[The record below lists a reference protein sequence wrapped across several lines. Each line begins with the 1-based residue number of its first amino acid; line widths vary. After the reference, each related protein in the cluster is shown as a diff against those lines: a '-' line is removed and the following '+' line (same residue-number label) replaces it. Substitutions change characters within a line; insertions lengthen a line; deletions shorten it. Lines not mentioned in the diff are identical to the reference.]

1 MPAAQPQPGHD
12 PATLIP
18 VLGALVPGTP
28 VAFEAA
34 DGWAGWSSCWKSWS
48 WSRTWSIPP
57 RQGDR
62 LGPGQARQGGCGHLG
77 PAVGG
82 GSAARGLDRPHQ
94 GRELRACCVTG
105 SAWSAWAPPARTGC
119 RGAGRSRH
127 RRGPDPVDWSRAGLA
142 GQPRAAAHPRAIL
155 QDCCGLLDA
164 LATPIPRLEREI
176 DALAKPDPR
185 SGPHGAARRWPV
197 DGQDV
202 GRRARRPRPLP
213 DRPQRCAGA
222 GLPLRCATPTASS
235 AMATSPSRLTL
246 GAPDPAGGRPEPTP
260 AHGRRRLRRPG
271 PPSGQPHRHHRD
283 HPPVAGPL
291 LPHPH
296 PSLAPAPKKAGPGRV
311 RVCACAGN
319 TAVDRPAQPG
329 SGLPVMRTPPSGPDG
344 CRRANSDPPSGPSPP
359 SRSAI
364 GHSHRPTSR
373 PVPPRPT
380 TRPSPIGAETP
391 VRTTI
396 GRHLLAR
403 RKPGVQI
410 PSPPPPNSPGHRPSG
425 SPPPGRCPS

>member
-1 MPAAQPQPGHD
+1 MSGWTSIASALRSPSWTPPVPAAQPQPGHD

-18 VLGALVPGTP
+18 VLGALAPGTP
-28 VAFEAA
+28 VA
-34 DGWAGWSSCWKSWS
+34 
-48 WSRTWSIPP
+48 
-57 RQGDR
+57 
-62 LGPGQARQGGCGHLG
+62 
-77 PAVGG
+77 
-82 GSAARGLDRPHQ
+82 
-94 GRELRACCVTG
+94 
-105 SAWSAWAPPARTGC
+105 
-119 RGAGRSRH
+119 GAGRSRH

-164 LATPIPRLEREI
+164 PWR
-176 DALAKPDPR
+176 PR
-185 SGPHGAARRWPV
+185 SPGWNGKSMRWPSPTH
-197 DGQDV
+197 GQARMALPGV
-202 GRRARRPRPLP
+202 GRLTARTLVAELGDLGRFPTAPSGAPGPGCPSGAQL
-213 DRPQRCAGA
+213 RPQARPWPHHQAGSPWVRPILQA
-222 GLPLRCATPTASS
+222 AAPT
-235 AMATSPSRLTL
+235 
-246 GAPDPAGGRPEPTP
+246 PTP

-380 TRPSPIGAETP
+380 TRPSPIGAETFGRLGLP
-391 VRTTI
+391 PPRCPAHRTES
-396 GRHLLAR
+396 A
-403 RKPGVQI
+403 
-410 PSPPPPNSPGHRPSG
+410 SPPAAQAMGPLLS
-425 SPPPGRCPS
+425 

>member
-1 MPAAQPQPGHD
+1 MSGWTSIASALRSPSWTPPVPAAQPQPGHD

-57 RQGDR
+57 RQGGR

-202 GRRARRPRPLP
+202 GRRARRPRPLL

-246 GAPDPAGGRPEPTP
+246 GAPDPAGGRPDANASPW
-260 AHGRRRLRRPG
+260 
-271 PPSGQPHRHHRD
+271 S
-283 HPPVAGPL
+283 
-291 LPHPH
+291 
-296 PSLAPAPKKAGPGRV
+296 PAPPATWPAV
-311 RVCACAGN
+311 RA
-319 TAVDRPAQPG
+319 
-329 SGLPVMRTPPSGPDG
+329 
-344 CRRANSDPPSGPSPP
+344 
-359 SRSAI
+359 
-364 GHSHRPTSR
+364 
-373 PVPPRPT
+373 T
-380 TRPSPIGAETP
+380 T
-391 VRTTI
+391 
-396 GRHLLAR
+396 
-403 RKPGVQI
+403 
-410 PSPPPPNSPGHRPSG
+410 SPPPRSPAGCWPAPATSASKFGASTEEGWSRARSRLRMRRQH
-425 SPPPGRCPS
+425 GR